1 MKKTTR
7 FKIAVAAAVSAIIVA
22 ATPLWAA
29 VSLDAAGHVYTD
41 KETPSARGGAPGA
54 SWALTDWRGRPVG
67 KSGTWRKDGTA
78 ALPQLPTGYY
88 HLKGGADGEAT
99 FAVVPVPE
107 SRVFDH
113 NSFYGIDSAQ
123 SWVSRKGSFI
133 CPWNGGDTYRT
144 VSDLLWR
151 SGLPHVRDRLS
162 WSEVNREPDVLD
174 YSYYMY
180 NADMLR
186 ARGILVSGMF
196 HDAPK
201 WAGLLKKLPSDL
213 NAVFAF
219 CSRTAAAFGNRMGDW
234 EFWNEQDAVDLGFA
248 PESVW
253 DYAAALKAAYLGFK
267 AGRPGVAVLP
277 GALSQQP
284 PDSPYA
290 HALFENDAGKFG
302 DVFNYHT
309 YDTPA
314 SYPKKFAALRAFME
328 RYGIGDRAV
337 WLTESGTSLEG
348 VSSKPGA
355 IKRFM
360 AHSPEQE
367 LVKAEFYSKSQ
378 IALQMEGIARNSY
391 FVFGA
396 YNESGGAKDWGVMR
410 RDGTVKP
417 EYAAIS
423 TMTRELVSARLAGA
437 LDVGEDLRAYLFN
450 QPDGSQTVAYWS
462 ASPMDTSSGCSM
474 RIEEDFAR
482 ELSLPVANG
491 TYRISDLCGTRSEV
505 AATNGVLKLATTRF
519 PSYVAG
525 LHGLKAA
532 TPAHAP
538 GKVRPYVPKAGE
550 DLTVILRV
558 DLNTNDFK
566 VTSQKTRAILK
577 GDTGRLRVQAWNMGD
592 GVKTGRIQVDG
603 GTLKGLPDRVAL
615 GPRGTPPAEFDC
627 TFVPDAG
634 GDCLRSLTLT
644 GVFGGK
650 RSSRL
655 FMPVRLE
662 KQFLASCERV
672 PIACNDPKEWKR
684 NTSAQSFDA
693 TWDET
698 EKAVR
703 FDMAWGKADQWF
715 YPVYKLKLPQESF
728 AGAQLIEFEV
738 KSSQDRA
745 DNAFYQQNLILDY
758 GGKRPSR
765 FLRYKAP
772 LGTWETHCVD
782 LADNEPLADI
792 TSFQLGGNPKGAK
805 CTFWVRNVRILR
817 PRANGAAQ
825 K

>member
-1 MKKTTR
+1 MTPV
-7 FKIAVAAAVSAIIVA
+7 FKIAVATSAILIA
-22 ATPLWAA
+22 ARPLFAA
-29 VSLDAAGHVYTD
+29 ISLDAAGHVYTD
-41 KETPSARGGAPGA
+41 KETPSARGGIPGA
-54 SWALTDWRGRPVG
+54 TWTITDWRGRPVG
-67 KSGTWRKDGTA
+67 ESGTWRADGTA

-88 HLKGGADGEAT
+88 HLKSGQEDAT

-113 NSFYGIDSAQ
+113 GSFYGIDSAQ
-123 SWVSRKGSFI
+123 SWVSCKGNFI

-144 VSDLLWR
+144 VSDLLRR

-162 WSEVNREPDVLD
+162 WSDVNPQPDRLD

-201 WAGLLKKLPSDL
+201 WVGKLKKLPSDL
-213 NAVFAF
+213 NAVFTF
-219 CSRTAAAFGNRMGDW
+219 CSRTSAAFGDRMGDW

-267 AGRPGVAVLP
+267 TGRPDVVVLP

-290 HALFENDAGKFG
+290 HVLFENDAGKFG

-314 SYPKKFAALRAFME
+314 SYPKKFAALRAFMK

-348 VSSKPGA
+348 TSDKPGA

-367 LVKAEFYSKSQ
+367 LIKAEFYAKSQ
-378 IALQMEGIARNSY
+378 IALQMEGVARNYY

-396 YNESGGAKDWGVMR
+396 YNEGNGAKDWGVMR

-437 LDVGEDLRAYLFN
+437 MDVGQDLRAYLFD
-450 QPDGSQTVAYWS
+450 QPDGSQTVVYWS
-462 ASPMDTSSGCSM
+462 ASPVDTASGGSM
-474 RIEEDFAR
+474 RIDEDFAK

-491 TYRISDLCGTRSEV
+491 TYRLSDLCGARSAV
-505 AATNGVLKLATTRF
+505 TAANGVLKLTSTRF

-532 TPAHAP
+532 TPAHPA
-538 GKVRPYVPKAGE
+538 GKVSPYVPKANE
-550 DLTVILRV
+550 DLTVIIRV
-558 DLNTNDFK
+558 DLNTNDFR
-566 VTSQKTRAILK
+566 VTSQKTCAVLK
-577 GDTGRLRVQAWNMGD
+577 GDKGRLRVQVWNMG
-592 GVKTGRIQVDG
+592 GGAKTGRVYVKG
-603 GTLKGLPDRVAL
+603 GTLEGLPGEIAL
-615 GPRGTPPAEFDC
+615 GPCGTPPVAFDC

-634 GDCLRSLTLT
+634 SDFERSVKLV

-650 RSSRL
+650 RTSRL
-655 FMPVRLE
+655 VMPVRLE
-662 KQFLASCERV
+662 KRLIASCEWM
-672 PIACNDPKEWKR
+672 PIDCNDPKDWER
-684 NTSAQSFDA
+684 NSSAQSFRA
-693 TWDET
+693 TWDEA

-703 FDMAWGKADQWF
+703 FDMTWEKSADRWF
-715 YPVYKLKLPQESF
+715 YPVYSLKLPQESF
-728 AGAQLIEFEV
+728 ADAQQLEFEV
-738 KSSQDRA
+738 KSAQDMA
-745 DNAFYQQNLILDY
+745 ENAFYQQNLMLVY
-758 GGKRPSR
+758 GGKQPDR

-772 LGTWETHCVD
+772 LGTWEKRRVELAGD
-782 LADNEPLADI
+782 GSLADV
-792 TSFQLGGNPKGAK
+792 TSFRLGANPKGAK
-805 CTFWVRNVRILR
+805 CTFWVRNIKVLR